1 MCCSVL
7 QCSVLQQLCTAR
19 LSIEMVL
26 QCVAVC
32 CSVLHCVAVCCI
44 VLHCVAVCM
53 SWMPVKRDCC
63 SMWQS
68 IALCCG
74 MLQHVAVCCSVLQCV
89 HELRASCLSQKIV
102 LQSVAVSNS
111 VLQRLVCPASHP
123 VSPKKRNR
131 KANNPLK
138 IGLIC

>member
-1 MCCSVL
+1 VRRNTL
-7 QCSVLQQLCTAR
+7 QFSKLLQCVAVCCSVLQQLCTAR
-19 LSIEMVL
+19 LSIEIVL

-32 CSVLHCVAVCCI
+32 CS

-68 IALCCG
+68 IAVCCS
-74 MLQHVAVCCSVLQCV
+74 MLQHVAVCCSVLQYV

-111 VLQRLVCPASHP
+111 VLQRVVSP